1 MVKNT
6 LLILGLFIS
15 LCSSAQM
22 PGDTI
27 IVNTFNYGSG
37 TRDSMIQFPNNPA
50 IRYEKVLMLYNMRCK
65 NGLVSPGI
73 AGQTNIG
80 CGEWDYSCNTYITDS
95 SRVDSSMSTR
105 ASHTI
110 SNFTGSSFPYITTP
124 YYNKYQY
131 AQTST
136 AATIIA
142 ENQYVVGLGALSLNE
157 VLNANQKSGRSQY
170 LFTQAELVAAGV
182 TTGNISGIILN
193 ALTASTVNFLKVT
206 IKHTT
211 QTSLNASTPEI
222 NGFTETYYANTTFTV
237 GANRLQF
244 NTPFNWDGLSN
255 IIIDF
260 SFTNSTPMA
269 ALLLQGSMNS
279 SISGLYTNND
289 YYINTAGGIVGSIP
303 TAPLSSISSQMTVAF
318 WSRGNAGISS
328 VATSIIEGADAS
340 MNRQLNIHLPW
351 SNANIYYDCGNDGSG
366 YDRIYNLATTPQLE
380 QTWNHWAFT
389 KNTLTGEMIIYLNG
403 TLWNMGT
410 GKTKLIST
418 IDSMILGG
426 NINKANPYLG
436 DIDELSI
443 WNTALNQ
450 PTIEAWMNKAIDPS
464 HPDYGHLVA
473 YYKLEEGAGLVSA
486 DASVNAQTAQFDFA
500 PDWRFTRGDNLTRL
514 FNETSNRPTMTFL
527 QGTYALTNTNINVVD
542 SLPASPNIV
551 RTYSILSNAGTSQSD
566 VYNLVNTS
574 LYWNATFSYLYDGLT
589 GAKID
594 SFVVAPNGTI
604 NISNLPYMDRTPSKY
619 EIMSFVTPYGIN
631 LDMGMN
637 GKTWTFDMTDFLPI
651 LNGSKRMSVERGGQW
666 QENMD
671 IKFLFIV
678 GTPVRDVK
686 DITQLWRQPGN
697 CNYNQIITDFYFEP
711 RNVMMNA
718 TASYFKVRS
727 MITGHGQ
734 EGEFIPRVHSLNVN
748 GGANEFEW
756 TLYKKCAS
764 NPVYPQGGTWIYD
777 RCGWCPGMAT
787 DLKEFDIT
795 NFVTPGQ
802 SALVDYHMLPVVS
815 PAIGNSNYIV
825 TEQLVSYGAINFTLD
840 AAVLDIMA
848 PSSKIEYIRQQSIC
862 ASPKILIQ
870 NTGST
875 ALTSLRIEYWINDNT
890 VKSFLNWTGHLDPL
904 EKTEVELPTANL
916 WVNVKTVDNDFH
928 VELMNPNGS
937 TDQYAF
943 NNKMNSQFK
952 ITDVVPAN
960 FIIYHRTN
968 TAASETSY
976 KVFDEAGNV
985 LLSRQGLSNTTTYRD
1000 TLNLPYGCY
1009 KFVMTDT
1016 DEDGIS
1022 FWNNSDGAG
1031 VLKFLRSNGTTLK
1044 LFNPDF
1050 GATIEYNF
1058 TVDFP
1063 LSYDDLVEA
1072 NELKIYPNPATDRFT
1087 IEAPE
1092 IEDATIVFSN
1102 SVGQQIT
1109 IPFAKSI
1116 GKVSFDTS
1124 HLSSGVYVATIT
1136 RNGKSSSRKIVIE

>member
-1 MVKNT
+1 MLKNT
-6 LLILGLFIS
+6 LLIIGLFVS
-15 LCSSAQM
+15 FCSSAQM

-27 IVNTFNYGSG
+27 FVNTFNYGSG
-37 TRDSMIQFPNNPA
+37 TRDSVIQFPNNPA
-50 IRYEKVLMLYNMRCK
+50 ISYEKVLMLYNFRCK
-65 NGLVSPGI
+65 NGLVSPGT

-95 SRVDSSMSTR
+95 SRVDSALSSR
-105 ASHTI
+105 SSHTI

-124 YYNKYQY
+124 YYNLYQY
-131 AQTST
+131 PQTTTTSS
-136 AATIIA
+136 IIT
-142 ENQYVVGLGALSLNE
+142 ENQYVVGSGTLSLSQ
-157 VLNANQKSGRSQY
+157 VLSTNKKSGRSQY
-170 LFTQAELVAAGV
+170 LFTQAELAAAGV
-182 TTGNISGIILN
+182 SAGNISGIILN
-193 ALTASTVNFLKVT
+193 ALSSSTVHFLKVN

-211 QTSLNASTPEI
+211 QTALNASTPETT
-222 NGFTETYYANTTFTV
+222 GFTETYYSNTTFAV
-237 GANRLQF
+237 GNNRLQF
-244 NTPFNWDGLSN
+244 HTPFNWDGISN

-260 SFTNSTPMA
+260 SFTNSTPTA
-269 ALLLQGSMNS
+269 SLLLDGSSTTN
-279 SISGLYTNND
+279 ISGLYTNNG
-289 YYINTAGGIVGSIP
+289 YFINTAGGIVGSIP
-303 TAPLSSISSQMTVAF
+303 TAPLSTITDQMTVAF

-328 VATSIIEGADAS
+328 VPTSIIEGVDAS

-351 SNANIYYDCGNDGSG
+351 SNANIYFDCGNDGSG
-366 YDRIYNLATTPQLE
+366 YDRINNLATTPQLE
-380 QTWNHWAFT
+380 QNWNHWAFT
-389 KNTLTGEMIIYLNG
+389 KNTGSGEMIIYLNG

-426 NINKANPYLG
+426 NINRGNPYLG

-443 WNTALNQ
+443 WNASLDQ
-450 PTIEAWMNKAIDPS
+450 PTIQAWMNKAIDPT

-500 PDWRFTRGDNLTRL
+500 PDWKFTRGDNLNRL
-514 FNETSNRPTMTFL
+514 FVETYNRPAVTFL
-527 QGTYALTNTNINVVD
+527 QGTYVVTNSNSNVID

-551 RTYSILSNAGTSQSD
+551 RTYAVLSNAGTAQSD

-574 LYWNATFSYLYDGLT
+574 LYWNATYRYLYNGLT

-594 SFVVAPNGTI
+594 SFAVPPTGTI
-604 NISNLPYMDRTPSKY
+604 NITSLPFMDRYNSKY

-631 LDMGMN
+631 LDLGMT

-651 LNGSKRMSVERGGQW
+651 LKGPKRMSVERGGQW

-686 DITQLWRQPGN
+686 DITQIWRQPTN
-697 CNYNQIITDFYFEP
+697 CNYNQIITDYYFEP
-711 RNVMMNA
+711 RNVLMNESA
-718 TASYFKVRS
+718 KYFKVRS

-734 EGEFIPRVHSLNVN
+734 EGEFIPRVHTLNIN

-756 TLYKKCAS
+756 TLFKKCAS

-795 NFVTPGQ
+795 NYVTPGQ
-802 SALVDYHMLPVVS
+802 TATIDYHMLPVAN
-815 PAIGNSNYIV
+815 PAIGTSNYIV
-825 TEQLVSYGAINFTLD
+825 TEQLVSYGAINFNLD

-848 PSSKIEYIRQQSIC
+848 PTGKIEYARQQSIC

-875 ALTSLRIEYWINDNT
+875 PLTTLRIEYWINNNT
-890 VKSFLNWTGHLDPL
+890 VKSFLNWTGHLAPL
-904 EKTEVELPTANL
+904 EKTEVDLPTANL

-928 VELMNPNGS
+928 VELMYPNGG
-937 TDQYAF
+937 TDQYSF
-943 NNKMNSQFK
+943 NNKMTSQFQ

-968 TAASETSY
+968 SAASETSY
-976 KVFDEAGNV
+976 KLFDEAGNV
-985 LLSRQGLSNTTTYRD
+985 LLSRQGLTNNTTYRD

-1009 KFVMTDT
+1009 KFLMTDT

-1050 GATIEYNF
+1050 GATVEYNF

-1063 LSYDDLVEA
+1063 LRYDDLVEA
-1072 NELKIYPNPATDRFT
+1072 NELKIYPNPASDRFS

-1092 IEDATIVFSN
+1092 IENASIVLSN
-1102 SVGQQIT
+1102 SVGQQIN
-1109 IPFAKSI
+1109 IPFTTSI

-1124 HLSSGVYVATIT
+1124 HLSRGIYVATIT